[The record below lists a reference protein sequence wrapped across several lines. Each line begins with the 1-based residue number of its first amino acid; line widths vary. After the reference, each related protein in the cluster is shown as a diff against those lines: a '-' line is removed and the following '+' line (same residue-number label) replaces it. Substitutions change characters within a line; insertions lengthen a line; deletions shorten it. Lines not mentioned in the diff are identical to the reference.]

1 MNELMPTMKMRFIE
15 REIESSTDSQGRCL
29 PEGIGR
35 MITVRILQQHFVSDT
50 SEVGEW
56 RDVPLVAE
64 I

>member
-1 MNELMPTMKMRFIE
+1 MSELIPIMQLRFIE

-29 PEGIGR
+29 PDGIGR

-50 SEVGEW
+50 SEISEW